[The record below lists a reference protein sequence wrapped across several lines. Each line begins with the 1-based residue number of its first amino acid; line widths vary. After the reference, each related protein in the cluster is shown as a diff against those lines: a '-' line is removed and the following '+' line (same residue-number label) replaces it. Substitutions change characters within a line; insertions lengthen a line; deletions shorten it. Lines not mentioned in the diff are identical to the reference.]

1 MRALPRASCVH
12 TCNLLARTVTWL
24 LCLPGATGQPAHPS
38 ASQWGTLWKSSRF
51 VSSFFFSSSF
61 LLRLLFNSAKESI
74 LFAFFLNLNFFKFS
88 LFSLNSLVVYFAS
101 YELLSKIQRSGKVEI
116 KMKRRRPFLSGILSD
131 KWLLCELLVTNS
143 GLSVFVRCLIELNKW
158 NSQTH
163 PVGSSWQSYFIL
175 FYFF

>member
-1 MRALPRASCVH
+1 MEEFP
-12 TCNLLARTVTWL
+12 
-24 LCLPGATGQPAHPS
+24 LCFCLH
-38 ASQWGTLWKSSRF
+38 L
-51 VSSFFFSSSF
+51 FFPSSF

-116 KMKRRRPFLSGILSD
+116 KMKRSRPFLSGILLD

-143 GLSVFVRCLIELNKW
+143 GLCLCKVFDRAK
-158 NSQTH
+158 
-163 PVGSSWQSYFIL
+163 
-175 FYFF
+175 